1 MNHTVPQNDQPR
13 WLGAAPIVFVL
24 LWATG
29 FVGAG
34 LSMPHS
40 EPFTFLTARFAAVVP
55 LMAALA
61 FVLRAPWPSR
71 ADALNAIFVGAVIHG
86 VYLGAVFWVVDRG
99 MPTGVSAL
107 IVGLQPLITAVLAGW
122 LLGDDVRPRHWF
134 ALVLGLAGVVL
145 VLWPKLNL
153 QDSGINTITIT
164 AGFVGVAA
172 ISLGTVYQKRFVTG
186 VNLVTGAVWQYVGA
200 AFATGIAAL
209 CFEEGLIVWNRDVI
223 IAFLWLTL
231 VLSIGAVNLYMVMIR
246 HGQVSK
252 VSTVFYLVPAIAALI
267 AWVMFG
273 ETLNLLQIAG
283 MAICAL
289 AVAIATRP
297 DRQAA

>member
-1 MNHTVPQNDQPR
+1 MTDHATQNDPPR
-13 WLGAAPIVFVL
+13 WLAAAPIFFVL

-40 EPFTFLTARFAAVVP
+40 EPFTFLTARFAAVIP

-61 FVLRAPWPSR
+61 VVLRAPWPAR

-122 LLGDDVRPRHWF
+122 ILGDDVRPRHWF
-134 ALVLGLAGVVL
+134 ALALGLGGVVL
-145 VLWPKLNL
+145 VVWPKLNL
-153 QDSGINTITIT
+153 SGSGINPVTIA
-164 AGFVGVAA
+164 AGFVGVTA

-200 AFATGIAAL
+200 TLAVGLAAL
-209 CFEEGLIVWNRDVI
+209 MLEDGIIIWNRDVV

-231 VLSIGAVNLYMVMIR
+231 VLSVGAVSLYMVMIR

-267 AWVMFG
+267 AWFMFG
-273 ETLNLLQIAG
+273 ETLTLLQIGG
-283 MAICAL
+283 MAVCAL

-297 DRQAA
+297 DPFAS